1 MPAAAARSNVAYMIS
16 SRALLRASKCARRQ
30 RVYLE
35 AIGVLLTSAL
45 RQKRSVKNVRSVRS
59 GRICRYNISNP
70 SMFGPFAFG
79 KPRDFW
85 TPVSSEEITDKALS
99 WLTTVAAKAP
109 VVYTNR
115 ARRKERIKDEIK

>member
-1 MPAAAARSNVAYMIS
+1 MPFVGMS
-16 SRALLRASKCARRQ
+16 AS
-30 RVYLE
+30 
-35 AIGVLLTSAL
+35 